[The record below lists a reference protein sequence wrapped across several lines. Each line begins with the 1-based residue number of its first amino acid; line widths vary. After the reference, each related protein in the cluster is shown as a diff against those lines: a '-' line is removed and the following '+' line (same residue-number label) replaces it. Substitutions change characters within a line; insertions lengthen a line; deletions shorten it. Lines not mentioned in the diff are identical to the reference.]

1 MIEIARLPASDYLPP
16 ETVVYEDVFALH
28 KDFAA
33 LAFKRDIILVGPKGI
48 GKSLSILSYASG
60 LKVPLVLFGCSADVR
75 RSHQFGH
82 YTMKGGTDTPFVL
95 GPLPLAFEIA
105 NEFGACI
112 LCYEE
117 INALDPN
124 AQKLLNMAT
133 DVHRKVAVPE
143 ALRTFQLKSGAK
155 LWIVGTMNLAVYG
168 GVYSLNEDLTSRFR
182 LFPLDY
188 PTPKQEMKI
197 LQTVLGDTLKVL
209 PEKTADKVLTLAQ
222 ETRQK
227 SLDYALSP
235 RDVVQIL
242 QDIEALG
249 LNRALW
255 LATGKFEGDDRSTV
269 KEWLVSIFGV
279 KVP

>member
-1 MIEIARLPASDYLPP
+1 MIQIERLPASEYAPP
-16 ETVVYEDVFALH
+16 ESVVYEDVFALH

-48 GKSLSILSYASG
+48 GKSLSIVAYASQV
-60 LKVPLVLFGCSADVR
+60 KVPLVLFGCSQDVR
-75 RSHQFGH
+75 RTHQFGH
-82 YTMKGGTDTPFVL
+82 YILRGADTPFIL

-105 NEFGACI
+105 NEVGACI

-124 AQKLLNMAT
+124 GQKLLNMPT
-133 DVHRKVAVPE
+133 DIHRKVVVPE
-143 ALRTFQLKSGAK
+143 AKRTFQLKPGAK
-155 LWIVGTMNLAVYG
+155 LWITGTMNLAVYG

-188 PTPKQEMKI
+188 PTPKAEMKI
-197 LQTVLGDTLKVL
+197 LQTVLSDTLKKL
-209 PEKTADKVLTLAQ
+209 PDKTADHVLTLAH

-227 SLDYALSP
+227 ALDYALST
-235 RDVVQIL
+235 RDVVQVL
-242 QDIEALG
+242 QDMEALG
-249 LNRALW
+249 LPRALW

-269 KEWLVSIFGV
+269 KEWIKSIFGV
-279 KVP
+279 AVA